1 MARLEREEFFNRI
14 KERIGEDTS
23 DDALKFM
30 EDITDTYD
38 ELEGR
43 ARGDGEDWKAKYE
56 SLDAEWRKRYRD
68 RFFNTGEGAKEDQ
81 EEDVKRDGEKTRT
94 FEELFEEREGE

>member
-1 MARLEREEFFNRI
+1 MARLEREEFFNCIR
-14 KERIGEDTS
+14 ERIGDDTS

-56 SLDAEWRKRYRD
+56 ELDAEWRKRYRD
-68 RFFNTGEGAKEDQ
+68 RFFNTSEGAKEDQ

-94 FEELFEEREGE
+94 FEELFEEREEE

>member
-14 KERIGEDTS
+14 RERIGDDTS

-56 SLDAEWRKRYRD
+56 ELDAEWRKRYRD
-68 RFFNTGEGAKEDQ
+68 RFFNTPEGAKKDQ

>member
-14 KERIGEDTS
+14 RERIGDDTS
-23 DDALKFM
+23 DEALKFM
-30 EDITDTYD
+30 EDIADTYD

-56 SLDAEWRKRYRD
+56 ELDAEWRKRYRD
-68 RFFNTGEGAKEDQ
+68 RFFNTLEGAKEDQ

>member
-14 KERIGEDTS
+14 RERIGDDTS

-56 SLDAEWRKRYRD
+56 ELDAEWRKRYRD
-68 RFFNTGEGAKEDQ
+68 RFFNTSEGAKEDQ

>member
-14 KERIGEDTS
+14 KERIGDDTS
-23 DDALKFM
+23 DETLKFM
-30 EDITDTYD
+30 EDITDTYN

-43 ARGDGEDWKAKYE
+43 ATGDGEDWKSKYD

-68 RFFNTGEGAKEDQ
+68 RFFNTGEGAKDDQ
-81 EEDVKRDGEKTRT
+81 EEDVKRNGEKTHT
-94 FEELFEEREGE
+94 YEELFEEREGE

>member
-14 KERIGEDTS
+14 RERIGDDTS
-23 DDALKFM
+23 DGALKFM

-43 ARGDGEDWKAKYE
+43 VRGDGEDWKAKYE
-56 SLDAEWRKRYRD
+56 ELDAEWRKRYRD
-68 RFFNTGEGAKEDQ
+68 RFFNTPEGAKEDQ

>member
-14 KERIGEDTS
+14 RERIGDDTS
-23 DDALKFM
+23 DGTLKFM
-30 EDITDTYD
+30 EDVTDTYN

-56 SLDAEWRKRYRD
+56 ELDAEWRKRYRD
-68 RFFNTGEGAKEDQ
+68 RFFNTPEGAKEDQ
-81 EEDVKRDGEKTRT
+81 REDVKRDGEKTRT

>member
-14 KERIGEDTS
+14 RERIGD
-23 DDALKFM
+23 
-30 EDITDTYD
+30 DTYD

-56 SLDAEWRKRYRD
+56 ELDAEWRKRYRD
-68 RFFNTGEGAKEDQ
+68 RFFNTPEAAKEDQ

>member
-30 EDITDTYD
+30 EDITDTYN
-38 ELEGR
+38 ELEER

-56 SLDAEWRKRYRD
+56 GLDTEWRKRYRD
-68 RFFNTGEGAKEDQ
+68 RFFNTGEGAKDDQ